1 MEQKKMRNTQENL
14 YKLANML
21 CKHWGATWA
30 YDTHKGEN
38 NPRNLLVRIE
48 DRDINVRLYSPQ
60 DIDKDVEER
69 YSMYVI
75 FSQWHVTIDSREEAY
90 RIGYKLSISIDSI
103 DDLNFVFATTIRNR
117 KYSKDVFNPHEGM
130 QFAHELLA
138 QGDSL
143 GILFGSER
151 AGLEGKEIALANAI
165 ISIRVNPKF
174 KSLNLSHAA
183 GLLAYEWFKMSELGK
198 KVDTNILFK
207 DLKSA
212 THSEINSF
220 ILNLKTELNRSG
232 YFWPEAKRISLQ
244 RNLENLFHRL
254 PLTGPDIRTLFGII
268 KSLTKLKDR

>member
-1 MEQKKMRNTQENL
+1 MGENI
-14 YKLANML
+14 
-21 CKHWGATWA
+21 GATARVMWNFGL
-30 YDTHKGEN
+30 DTLRLVA
-38 NPRNLLVRIE
+38 PRDGWPNEKAATLSSGGGQVLDKCIVYATIE
-48 DRDINVRLYSPQ
+48 
-60 DIDKDVEER
+60 E
-69 YSMYVI
+69 
-75 FSQWHVTIDSREEAY
+75 
-90 RIGYKLSISIDSI
+90 SI

-165 ISIRVNPKF
+165 ISIPVNPKF